1 MKNKLVVLCV
11 LTIYDEFMLKLT
23 NDSFKRG

>member
-11 LTIYDEFMLKLT
+11 LILYAEFMLKLT
-23 NDSFKRG
+23 NYSIERG